1 MFFRILSAVTPTSD
15 DQDEGNEEE
24 QRQQILKALLQFYQ
38 ESEVKTRLDNFY
50 NLPLLYLIF
59 DG

>member
-15 DQDEGNEEE
+15 GQDEGNEEE

-38 ESEVKTRLDNFY
+38 ESEVKTRLDDFY

-59 DG
+59 DR